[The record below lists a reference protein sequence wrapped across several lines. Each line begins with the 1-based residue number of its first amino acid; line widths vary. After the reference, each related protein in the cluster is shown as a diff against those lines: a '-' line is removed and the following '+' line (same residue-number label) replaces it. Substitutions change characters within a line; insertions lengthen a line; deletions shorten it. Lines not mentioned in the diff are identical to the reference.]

1 MNYPM
6 RVALGFAA
14 GALLGLMVGLGI
26 SALLSFV
33 TSVKPGGPGV
43 AIGNLLSLLTG
54 GFLSGALGGAAIGRG
69 SRPILGYGLAFIP
82 VFALAMISL
91 LAFM

>member
-1 MNYPM
+1 MSYPAK
-6 RVALGFAA
+6 VALGFAA
-14 GALLGLMVGLGI
+14 GALIGIVVGLGI
-26 SALLSFV
+26 SLL
-33 TSVKPGGPGV
+33 TSLGAPVEPGGPGV